1 MSRPGSLDWASNL
14 VTLALTAMGAAIAII
29 DDARAS
35 LNPARVDTLAIVG
48 DSFEGGHMTYP
59 GGKAGDG
66 VYQKIINLMPPH
78 RTYVEPFLGGGAIMR
93 LKKPARSSIGI
104 DADGDV
110 VTARRKDIAM
120 PNLTVLQGNA
130 LDLDWLYYLATTGD
144 ADPKSTLIYC
154 DPPYLLSTRRQHRLI
169 YRYELSDADHVRLLS
184 ILRGLPCMVM
194 ISGYWSELYSKTL
207 HDWRSVSFQ
216 ARTRGGSTAMEWVW
230 MNFPEPL
237 ELHDYRYLGDDFRQ
251 RERIKR
257 KTARWYRRLL
267 EMPVLERHAIMG
279 AISQLRG

>member
-1 MSRPGSLDWASNL
+1 MAS
-14 VTLALTAMGAAIAII
+14 
-29 DDARAS
+29 
-35 LNPARVDTLAIVG
+35 
-48 DSFEGGHMTYP
+48 YP

-78 RTYVEPFLGGGAIMR
+78 LIYIEPFLGGGAIMR

-110 VTARRKDIAM
+110 VQMWTPALCV
-120 PNLTVLQGNA
+120 PNLTVVHGDALEW
-130 LDLDWLYYLATTGD
+130 LDLAGD
-144 ADPKSTLIYC
+144 HVGRNGAVIARDTLIYC
-154 DPPYLLSTRRQHRLI
+154 DPPYLLSTRKQHRLI
-169 YRYELSDADHVRLLS
+169 YHCELSDVDHVRLLT

-194 ISGYWSELYSKTL
+194 ISGYLSDLYSTTL

-216 ARTRGGSTAMEWVW
+216 ARTRGGSSATEWVW

-237 ELHDYRYLGDDFRQ
+237 ELHDYQYLGDDFRQ

-257 KTARWYRRLL
+257 KTERWRRRLSK
-267 EMPVLERHAIMG
+267 MPVLERHAMMN
-279 AISQLRG
+279 AIVQLRG

>member
-1 MSRPGSLDWASNL
+1 MAS
-14 VTLALTAMGAAIAII
+14 
-29 DDARAS
+29 
-35 LNPARVDTLAIVG
+35 
-48 DSFEGGHMTYP
+48 YP

-78 RTYVEPFLGGGAIMR
+78 RIYIEPFLGGGAIMR
-93 LKKPARSSIGI
+93 LKRPAACSIGI

-110 VTARRKDIAM
+110 FESWRCVIT
-120 PNLTVLQGNA
+120 PQNLTILH
-130 LDLDWLYYLATTGD
+130 GD
-144 ADPKSTLIYC
+144 AFAWLEDQMSYLMDHHFTPDTLIYC

-216 ARTRGGSTAMEWVW
+216 ARTRGGSTAIEWVW
-230 MNFPEPL
+230 MNFPEPM
-237 ELHDYRYLGDDFRQ
+237 ELHDYSFLGDDFRQ

-257 KTARWYRRLL
+257 KTARWRRRLS
-267 EMPVLERHAIMG
+267 EMPVLERHAMMN
-279 AISQLRG
+279 AIVQLRG

>member
-1 MSRPGSLDWASNL
+1 MSRPGSLAWVSNL

-35 LNPARVDTLAIVG
+35 LNPARVATLAIVG

-78 RTYVEPFLGGGAIMR
+78 RVYVEPFLGGGAIMR
-93 LKKPARSSIGI
+93 LKKPAACSIGI

-110 VTARRKDIAM
+110 VQMWRVRPET
-120 PNLTVLQGNA
+120 PNLTVLQGSA
-130 LDLDWLYYLATTGD
+130 FEWLDDHPDLRSDV
-144 ADPKSTLIYC
+144 LIYC
-154 DPPYLLSTRRQHRLI
+154 DPPYLLDTRRQHRLI
-169 YRYELSDADHVRLLS
+169 YRCELSDADHVRLLS
-184 ILRGLPCMVM
+184 ILRSLPCMVM
-194 ISGYWSELYSKTL
+194 ISGYLSDLYSMTL

-216 ARTRGGSTAMEWVW
+216 ARTRGGSSATEWVW

-237 ELHDYRYLGDDFRQ
+237 ELHDYQYLGDDFRQ

-257 KTARWYRRLL
+257 KTARWRRRLS

>member
-1 MSRPGSLDWASNL
+1 MAS
-14 VTLALTAMGAAIAII
+14 
-29 DDARAS
+29 
-35 LNPARVDTLAIVG
+35 
-48 DSFEGGHMTYP
+48 YP

-78 RTYVEPFLGGGAIMR
+78 RVYVEPFLGGGAIMR
-93 LKKPARSSIGI
+93 LKKPAARSTGI

-110 VTARRKDIAM
+110 VRMWQGVIIP
-120 PNLTVLQGNA
+120 PNLTVLQG
-130 LDLDWLYYLATTGD
+130 DSFEWLADGGNVVDGD
-144 ADPKSTLIYC
+144 STMIYC
-154 DPPYLLSTRRQHRLI
+154 DPPYLLFTRLQHRSI
-169 YRYELSDADHVRLLS
+169 YRCELSDADHVRLLS

-194 ISGYWSELYSKTL
+194 ISGYWSELYATTL

-216 ARTRGGSTAMEWVW
+216 ARTRGGGMATEWVW

-237 ELHDYRYLGDDFRQ
+237 ELHDYSFLGNDFRE

-257 KTARWYRRLL
+257 KSLRWKRRLL
-267 EMPVLERHAIMG
+267 GMPVLERHAMMN

>member
-1 MSRPGSLDWASNL
+1 MKKMK
-14 VTLALTAMGAAIAII
+14 VTSALTAMGAPIAII

-35 LNPARVDTLAIVG
+35 LNLASGATLTIVG
-48 DSFEGGHMTYP
+48 DGFEGGHMASYQ

-78 RTYVEPFLGGGAIMR
+78 RVYVEPFLGGGAIMR

-110 VTARRKDIAM
+110 VQMWTPALCV
-120 PNLTVLQGNA
+120 PNLTVLH
-130 LDLDWLYYLATTGD
+130 GD
-144 ADPKSTLIYC
+144 ALAWLEDQMSYLMDHHFTSDTLIYC
-154 DPPYLLSTRRQHRLI
+154 DPPYLLDTRRQHRLI

-184 ILRGLPCMVM
+184 ILRGLTCMVM
-194 ISGYWSELYSKTL
+194 ISGYWSELYATTL

-216 ARTRGGSTAMEWVW
+216 ARTRGGSTATEWVW

-237 ELHDYRYLGDDFRQ
+237 ELHDYRYLGDDFRE

-257 KTARWYRRLL
+257 KTERWRRRLSK
-267 EMPVLERHAIMG
+267 MPVLERHAMMK
-279 AISQLRG
+279 AIVQLRG